1 MLGLTLGLH
10 LASAHKCVRVVCGEF
25 KRIKTKTLVVTN
37 FMTYL
42 PLTKTPAGDSQKEK
56 TTITTYLTNTGPA
69 VRQRATATRP
79 FIAPSRR
86 RACPS
91 PCFLRSVATVGSSAA
106 TTWLCRASLQAPI
119 DTRTASRR
127 SRVVR
132 NTLNNSR
139 FRCVQQRG
147 GSKEERGT
155 VVRAA
160 CFQSTSVH
168 VR

>member
-1 MLGLTLGLH
+1 M
-10 LASAHKCVRVVCGEF
+10 
-25 KRIKTKTLVVTN
+25 
-37 FMTYL
+37 
-42 PLTKTPAGDSQKEK
+42 
-56 TTITTYLTNTGPA
+56 
-69 VRQRATATRP
+69 RQRATATRP

-106 TTWLCRASLQAPI
+106 TTWLCRASLHAPI

-132 NTLNNSR
+132 NTWKQFEVPLHATD
-139 FRCVQQRG
+139 RG
-147 GSKEERGT
+147 LKRGKKYCSPGYF
-155 VVRAA
+155 

-168 VR
+168 CVDDSTNSSAFTHCRNFRGKLRTFDRGFSASTRRVWKSIFTCAILSSNPTRRI